1 MSRSPLGNRTPFKD
15 LTNKDTARS
24 GQKSRQ
30 QKKSASLKLGGL
42 NDLKQTADEAKNF
55 ELQ

>member
-1 MSRSPLGNRTPFKD
+1 MGNRTPFKD

-42 NDLKQTADEAKNF
+42 NDLKQTADEGKNF